1 MNTRIEKNLGW
12 TRGIVGIAIGALGM
26 YFSDPDRGR
35 RRRALVRDQIHHWI
49 RETAS
54 AIDVA
59 TRDLGNRLTGVRARA
74 RNMVSRQ
81 HPVPDIVL
89 EERVRAHLGRATSH
103 PRAIKVAAQGGWVN
117 LSGAVLQR
125 EKEDVLDAVRA
136 TLGVTGIADNMQVY
150 ETAEHIPSLQGNH
163 NVLNSRSMFIP
174 SNWTPATRALA
185 AIGGCTL
192 GCYGL
197 VRRAPVNIALVTIGF
212 GLLATGMMTNTRG
225 LRRRH
230 EIRSEREQHEPR
242 QKMRARVTAST
253 EEIARSMETETT
265 TEPAGAQPQP
275 ASPQSGSLLH

>member
-1 MNTRIEKNLGW
+1 MNTQIEKNLGW
-12 TRGIVGIAIGALGM
+12 MRGIAGIAVGAFAM

-35 RRRALVRDQIHHWI
+35 RRRALVRDQIQHWV
-49 RETAS
+49 REAAY

-74 RNMVSRQ
+74 RNMISRK
-81 HPVPDIVL
+81 HPVPDVVL
-89 EERVRAHLGRATSH
+89 EDRVRAHLGRATSH

-136 TLGVTGIADNMQVY
+136 TPGVTGIADNMQVY

-163 NVLNSRSMFIP
+163 DVLNSRSMFIP

-197 VRRAPVNIALVTIGF
+197 VRRTPINIALATIGF
-212 GLLATGMMTNTRG
+212 GLLTTGMMTNTRG

-230 EIRSEREQHEPR
+230 EARSERGRHEPR
-242 QKMRARVTAST
+242 QKMRARVTASI
-253 EEIARSMETETT
+253 EEIAQSMESEAT
-265 TEPAGAQPQP
+265 TEPSAQQQP
-275 ASPQSGSLLH
+275 TSPQSGSLLH